1 MHQHSHICDAALGGV
16 RVASGSSG
24 LRLFLI
30 CRTAVFQP
38 FEIAD
43 FLWDEAPY
51 VLVFW
56 LVGMMRSSVGWCRW
70 QYHNIYSLLKELNV
84 VSIDVLLFC
93 RGFGYVDEAWDW

>member
-1 MHQHSHICDAALGGV
+1 M
-16 RVASGSSG
+16 
-24 LRLFLI
+24 
-30 CRTAVFQP
+30 FQP